1 VQRAHL
7 RAAAADGSTPVALLA
22 EARIL
27 ALRERGDE
35 ALTLAARGG
44 GSAYESD
51 FGTVSDRLSGPNGLL
66 AAATRTLDGDAREAV
81 RSATANHTAYVEA
94 HTEVRRLDDAGDYD
108 GAVKLAIGPE
118 TSETFENLTGAIGQ
132 AIESS
137 KADFDREIGV
147 AGRGLGLL
155 TFLGPLLGLV
165 IAGLA
170 AIGIRARLE
179 EYR

>member
-1 VQRAHL
+1 
-7 RAAAADGSTPVALLA
+7 LLA

-44 GSAYESD
+44 GSAYEAD
-51 FGTVSDRLSGPNGLL
+51 FGTVSSRLSGANGLL
-66 AAATRTLDGDAREAV
+66 AAATRTVEGEAREAV
-81 RSATANHTAYVEA
+81 RSAADNHTAYVKA

-118 TSETFENLTGAIGQ
+118 TSETFESLTGDIGR

-137 KADFDREIGV
+137 KDAFEAEIGA

-155 TFLGPLLGLV
+155 TVLGPLFGLL

-170 AIGIRARLE
+170 AMGIRARLE

>member
-1 VQRAHL
+1 
-7 RAAAADGSTPVALLA
+7 
-22 EARIL
+22 
-27 ALRERGDE
+27 
-35 ALTLAARGG
+35 
-44 GSAYESD
+44 
-51 FGTVSDRLSGPNGLL
+51 LSGPNGLL
-66 AAATRTLDGDAREAV
+66 AAATRTVDGDARAAV
-81 RSATANHTAYVEA
+81 RSAADNHTAYLEA

-108 GAVKLAIGPE
+108 GAVALAIGAE
-118 TSETFENLTGAIGQ
+118 TSATFESLTGDIGR

-137 KADFDREIGV
+137 KSDFNSEIGA

-155 TFLGPLLGLV
+155 TVLGPLFGLL